1 MKKYMILVLVVLM
14 IVPTNIVYG
23 EKLGLSATSYIVMDA
38 KSGRV
43 LLEKNSHNPMPIA
56 STTKIMTALLA
67 IENGNLKDKVTINK
81 ESVGIEGSSIY
92 LREDEI
98 LSLKDMVYGLML
110 RSGNDVA
117 EAIAYYIGK
126 EDRSNFISMM
136 NNKAKA
142 IGTLNTNFMN
152 PHGLHDESHYSSAYD
167 MALITREALKF
178 DSFKEIVKTKL
189 HVADRP
195 ENNYFSN
202 KNKTLWQ
209 YSGGDGVKTGYTTIA
224 GRCLVSSAT
233 VDGVQLIAVSLN
245 SPDWFNDNYKLLN
258 YGFDNFTNYLVYDK
272 NKFASKIEVVNG
284 LSKYVNLITE
294 TEFYYPLKEDEKEN
308 IKIYIN
314 LPDSIKAPI
323 DKSQQIGTIDVYL
336 DGKLINRG
344 KLVSKTEIKEMNF
357 MQKIINK
364 MLEK

>member
-1 MKKYMILVLVVLM
+1 
-14 IVPTNIVYG
+14 
-23 EKLGLSATSYIVMDA
+23 
-38 KSGRV
+38 
-43 LLEKNSHNPMPIA
+43 
-56 STTKIMTALLA
+56 
-67 IENGNLKDKVTINK
+67 
-81 ESVGIEGSSIY
+81 
-92 LREDEI
+92 
-98 LSLKDMVYGLML
+98 MV
-110 RSGNDVA
+110 
-117 EAIAYYIGK
+117 
-126 EDRSNFISMM
+126 
-136 NNKAKA
+136 
-142 IGTLNTNFMN
+142 
-152 PHGLHDESHYSSAYD
+152 
-167 MALITREALKF
+167 
-178 DSFKEIVKTKL
+178 SFKEIVKTKL